1 MGSLARKIRRNQLK
15 KELGT
20 NKIKQAFHEEFETL
34 EAKIKREQEE
44 KEMRLNNKK
53 V

>member
-1 MGSLARKIRRNQLK
+1 MSGIERKIRRNQLK

-44 KEMRLNNKK
+44 KEMRK
-53 V
+53 

>member
-1 MGSLARKIRRNQLK
+1 MSGIERKIRRNQLK

-34 EAKIKREQEE
+34 EEKIKREQEE
-44 KEMRLNNKK
+44 KEMRKWN
-53 V
+53 

>member
-1 MGSLARKIRRNQLK
+1 MSGIERKIRRNQLK

-44 KEMRLNNKK
+44 KEMKK
-53 V
+53 WK

>member
-1 MGSLARKIRRNQLK
+1 MSGIERKIRRNQLK

>member
-1 MGSLARKIRRNQLK
+1 MSGIERKIRRNQLK

-20 NKIKQAFHEEFETL
+20 NKIKQAFHQEFETL
-34 EAKIKREQEE
+34 EAKIKREQKE

>member
-1 MGSLARKIRRNQLK
+1 MSGIERKIRRNQLK

-44 KEMRLNNKK
+44 KEMRKWN
-53 V
+53 

>member
-1 MGSLARKIRRNQLK
+1 MGSLARKLRRNQEK
-15 KELGT
+15 KELGS

-44 KEMRLNNKK
+44 KEMRKWN
-53 V
+53 

>member
-1 MGSLARKIRRNQLK
+1 MGSLARKLRRNQLK

-34 EAKIKREQEE
+34 EQKLR
-44 KEMRLNNKK
+44 KEFKNGNNVQKNK
-53 V
+53 

>member
-1 MGSLARKIRRNQLK
+1 MSGIERKIRRNQLK

-34 EAKIKREQEE
+34 EGKIKREQ
-44 KEMRLNNKK
+44 KNANK
-53 V
+53 